1 VTTALIAG
9 ITAGLVSA
17 MAAPY
22 AYGLGVFVTT
32 VSQTKMKIAV
42 PAKAASLRIWYHFT
56 SPSSWVGG
64 PPV

>member
-1 VTTALIAG
+1 MTTALIAG

-22 AYGLGVFVTT
+22 AYGLGGCATT

-42 PAKAASLRIWYHFT
+42 PANAASLSRWYQRT
-56 SPSSWVGG
+56 PPPS
-64 PPV
+64 

>member
-22 AYGLGVFVTT
+22 AYGLGVFANT
-32 VSQTKMKIAV
+32 VSKTNMKIAV
-42 PAKAASLRIWYHFT
+42 PANAASRST
-56 SPSSWVGG
+56 
-64 PPV
+64 